1 MDKEMFVEYNH
12 RSPGKLER
20 YTHAVAGDMILL
32 SGAAIAVLGL

>member
-20 YTHAVAGDMILL
+20 YTHTLAGAMILL
-32 SGAAIAVLGL
+32 SGAAIGV

>member
-20 YTHAVAGDMILL
+20 HTHALAGAMILL
-32 SGAAIAVLGL
+32 SGAAIGV